1 MDQNLRV
8 YHRFMATPA
17 RRPGASVSTTTSSGA
32 PGAPVQVAAPFG
44 WALVVMAGIGLL
56 LSSWALYPN
65 DDNGMWAGYRG
76 SLIGTVV
83 LMAAMALR
91 STLPKRPV
99 LGLIGLCGVL
109 LVLFAV
115 FLAEGTE
122 VFVTELVAG
131 IALLLGTA
139 LQAGSA
145 RD

>member
-1 MDQNLRV
+1 
-8 YHRFMATPA
+8 MATPE
-17 RRPGASVSTTTSSGA
+17 RRPGASVSTTTASGV
-32 PGAPVQVAAPFG
+32 PGVPVRVVSPFG
-44 WALVVMAGIGLL
+44 WALVVTAGIGLL
-56 LSSWALYPN
+56 LASWALYPN
-65 DDNGMWAGYRG
+65 DYDGMWAGYRG

-83 LMAAMALR
+83 LVAAMALR

-115 FLAEGTE
+115 FLAEGAQ

-131 IALLLGTA
+131 ITLLIGTA